1 MVVMTINTTDTNLT
15 RFELVTFDLYRDI
28 HKGIRAELFAVT
40 AAAGQTDP
48 GDRTARCALAAHV
61 GDVYQLLESHAEHE
75 DGAIQPLVEIHLPDV
90 AEQVALDHLT
100 LDARGGDLAALAT
113 AAVDAPASDRRR
125 ILHNLYLDLASFTST
140 YLAHQDLEE
149 RVLMPGLEH
158 AIGVDAVVGVHQQ
171 IIGAIPP
178 DEMAR
183 SLALMLPAMNLDDQ
197 AEMLG
202 GMRVQAPRPVFEGVW
217 SLAGSVL
224 APPDRKALAT
234 RLDVA

>member
-1 MVVMTINTTDTNLT
+1 MTINTTDTNPT

-28 HKGIRAELFAVT
+28 HKGIRGELFALT

-48 GDRTARCALAAHV
+48 GDRAARCALAAHV
-61 GDVYQLLESHAEHE
+61 GDVHQLLESHAEHE
-75 DGAIQPLVEIHLPDV
+75 DAAIQPLVEIHLPDV

-100 LDARGGDLAALAT
+100 FDARGEDLVALAT
-113 AAVDAPASDRRR
+113 AAVDAPVSDRRR

-140 YLAHQDLEE
+140 YLTHQDLEE
-149 RVLMPGLEH
+149 RVLMPGLER
-158 AIGVDAVVGVHQQ
+158 AIGVDAVVGVHHQ

-178 DEMAR
+178 DEMTR
-183 SLALMLPAMNLDDQ
+183 SLALMLPAMNLDDR

-202 GMRVQAPRPVFEGVW
+202 GMRAQAPAPVFEGVW

-224 APPDRKALAT
+224 APADRNALAT
-234 RLDVA
+234 RLELA